1 MNHPFTSITF
11 VICFFSST
19 LFAQNWQTPIEILDT
34 AGSSGVTGHSNVLKI
49 VNGKPAIAFYDVTH
63 TRLQY
68 VYALDA
74 QGTSWSPVIT
84 VDNSGSVGLQLSLEV
99 VNGNPAIAYYDN
111 INGDLRYVRAADAD
125 GATWNTPIFVDSLNN
140 KGKFPSLKVVNGFPA
155 ISYQDVTQSDLMFV
169 RAADLNGNSWGTPIT
184 VMSANAVANNGTS
197 LAVVNGN
204 PAIAFSYTVG
214 AATTLRY
221 VAATDANGANW
232 STSVGIETGGFSPQ
246 LLVINGNPAI
256 SHFTSATSRVKFV
269 RATNADGSSW
279 GSGIFVSTNGETA
292 TNHALAVVGG
302 FPTVSYY
309 DQSNTRLKI
318 CTATNANGSTWAAAV
333 VADNIDNAGLY
344 NGLVELEGQP
354 AVSFT
359 RNVSGKLCFRKRT
372 NANGNLW
379 TEAITWKTGGALGEY
394 ANLEIVNGFPAI
406 CYYDQTNGLQKYI
419 RSLDAQGETWGT
431 PISISQSTDDI
442 GKYCKMKI
450 VNGNPAISFYN
461 TDNENIGFKRADNV
475 NGSSWPLVEQYVS
488 NADPFQ
494 SPEMELFVTN
504 NKPSILFYSQVVTR
518 AYLKNAS
525 DVNGTNWSATPFT
538 PESAITTGRY
548 LSVATI
554 AGFSAFSHYDQ
565 TNGNL
570 RYIRAT
576 NVGATTW
583 GTPSVVDQTGDVGQ
597 FTSLAEVNGAP
608 AIAYYD
614 VTNNKLK
621 FVRATNSTGST
632 WATPI
637 SVTPNGSGGKYTA
650 LAVLNGKPIIFYQ
663 GGFRSKLYAVQAN
676 DSLGTTWG
684 TPVIIHDVP
693 QTGYYTSVKIL
704 SNEVFVGT
712 YCLQDARPY
721 FIRGAACESP
731 ISPINVTPSQAL
743 QICEGQS
750 TILQVSGNNLSWFD
764 AASGGNLL
772 ASGNEF
778 STTALNSTV
787 SFYVSSSE
795 CNIESN
801 RIEIPVNVSPLPNA
815 EIIQNEL
822 ELTALPAEA
831 SYQWIL
837 CDGTFIDNATQQ
849 NYMVESAGSYS
860 VIVNLNGCVDSS
872 ACVDLLITNLNAA
885 SFIDNEV
892 IVYPNPA
899 KNEVNIKGKHVISW
913 QVLNTLGRVVQSG
926 KSNKIITEDLET
938 GIYTIVILDN
948 LGTLISK
955 RIFLQKE
962 IF

>member
-1 MNHPFTSITF
+1 MNHPLTSITF
-11 VICFFSST
+11 IICFFSST
-19 LFAQNWQTPIEILDT
+19 LFAQNWQMPVEILDT

-68 VYALDA
+68 AYALDA
-74 QGTSWSPVIT
+74 QGSSWSPVIT
-84 VDNSGSVGLQLSLEV
+84 VDNSGSVGLQLSLEI

-125 GATWNTPIFVDSLNN
+125 GATWNNPIFVDSLNN

-169 RAADLNGNSWGTPIT
+169 RASDINGNSWGTPLTI
-184 VMSANAVANNGTS
+184 MSANAVANNGTS
-197 LAVVNGN
+197 LAVVNGK

-214 AATTLRY
+214 ASTSLRY
-221 VAATDANGANW
+221 VAATDAIGANW

-279 GSGIFVSTNGETA
+279 GGSIFVSTNGETA
-292 TNHALAVVGG
+292 TNHALAIIDG
-302 FPTVSYY
+302 FPTISYY

-318 CTATNANGSTWAAAV
+318 CTANNANGSSWAV
-333 VADNIDNAGLY
+333 SNIIDNTDNAGLY
-344 NGLVELEGQP
+344 NSLIEIEGQP

-359 RNVSGKLCFRKRT
+359 RNVGGRLCFRKRT
-372 NANGNLW
+372 NANLW
-379 TEAITWKTGGALGEY
+379 TESITWKTGGALGEY
-394 ANLEIVNGFPAI
+394 VNLEVVNGVPAL
-406 CYYDQTNGLQKYI
+406 CYYDQTNGLQKYV

-431 PISISQSTDDI
+431 PISISQSTEDI
-442 GKYCKMKI
+442 GKYCKMKV

-461 TDNENIGFKRADNV
+461 SDNENIAFKRADDI
-475 NGSSWPLVEQYVS
+475 NGSSWPLLEQYVS

-525 DVNGTNWSATPFT
+525 DANGTNWSATPFT

-597 FTSLAEVNGAP
+597 FTSIAEVNGAP

-632 WATPI
+632 WGIPI

-650 LAVLNGKPIIFYQ
+650 LAVLNGKPIIVYQ
-663 GGFRSKLYAVQAN
+663 GGFRSKLYAIQAN

-684 TPVIIHDVP
+684 APVIIHDVP
-693 QTGYYTSVKIL
+693 QTGYYTSVKIVN
-704 SNEVFVGT
+704 NEVFVGT

-731 ISPINVTPSQAL
+731 VVPTNITLPQAL

-750 TILQVSGNNLSWFD
+750 TILQVSGNNVDWFD

-778 STTALNSTV
+778 ITTTLNSTV

-795 CNIESN
+795 CNIASN
-801 RIEIPVNVSPLPNA
+801 RLEIPVNVTLLPNA
-815 EIIQNEL
+815 EIIQNDIT
-822 ELTALPAEA
+822 LTALPANAE
-831 SYQWIL
+831 YQWIF
-837 CDGTFIDNATQQ
+837 CDGTIINESVQQ
-849 NYMVESAGSYS
+849 DYSIQTTGSYA
-860 VIVNLNGCVDSS
+860 VIVNLNNCIDTS
-872 ACVDLLITNLNAA
+872 ACVDLLVTRLKRMEN
-885 SFIDNEV
+885 NEI
-892 IVYPNPA
+892 IVYPIPA
-899 KNEVNIKGKHVISW
+899 KNEINISGVQVAFW
-913 QVLNTLGRVVQSG
+913 QVFDATGKVVHCG
-926 KSNKIITEDLET
+926 ITNKINKENLET
-938 GIYTIVILDN
+938 GMYTLVISDCS
-948 LGTLISK
+948 GKQTFK
-955 RIFLQKE
+955 RVFWN
-962 IF
+962 